1 MKHKNLESAEEQVEL
16 VVGAVSDSEPE
27 GNNSKQVFS
36 GADKQ
41 CVGPDTKENS
51 EHLEEADPGNEPRK
65 ISLGKKKSVRPVLE
79 FVQSISASIILTCL
93 ISYTSAFFGVSTV
106 HYILLAGVLIIP
118 VLTAASWP
126 LRLVQQLDTYSG
138 RRLIKIGPRARLAAV
153 HPVPVF
159 TTISA
164 TVLIVSNS
172 LPWEVRHPWV
182 PLAIISS
189 VIFLFAHGLMYLEWQ
204 FRFFNLFQKI
214 LKKTLPAKHFLTK
227 ESFVPTSIF
236 ITLALSI
243 ISVLESPSYLCVLLL
258 LQTALYALLAQEL
271 KKVKPEV
278 LQSENQDSKVLEP
291 AANGELVLPYSSFAE
306 LERWYKQR
314 FSLRSPWKL
323 IFISA
328 VATILLT
335 MNVPATL
342 LFFATRFV
350 IGGLGGGQGASVL
363 APAQQN
369 FSLAFIASTL
379 MFFLLSAAAT
389 LIVYLR
395 RPRGLAVGES
405 GLRFVYSPL
414 SGRKENYLDWRDIES
429 IEIHRPAGKTST
441 FDDWIIFHSH
451 PPTIDST
458 SKPAESIVVR
468 SIGSRSAP
476 APLKIRLGSLANN
489 DDKENLLAAI
499 ERYAPHVSRDARLIE
514 ALQRPADQ
522 SYTELWLQALSAPP
536 QREKLKP
543 LVAGVTLQDSR
554 YQISRQLGAGGQGFA
569 YLAKDYSTQ
578 EELVL
583 KEFVLP
589 IYVDVSARR
598 QALERFEKEAR
609 LLAELDHPQVVRLAG
624 FFVEDHRAYL
634 VLEHIDGDNL
644 RTIIEERG
652 PLPET
657 EIRALAL
664 QMAEILTYLHSLS
677 PPLVHRDF
685 TPDNLILGKDGKL
698 KLIDFNVAQQME
710 TATTGTV
717 VGKQAYLPP
726 EQFRGQATT
735 ASDLYAMGATLYFLS
750 TGRNP
755 VPISQSKPSAD
766 GFIVSEPLD
775 KLISELTEIEE
786 TARPESAQSV
796 LEIIQRWN

>member
-1 MKHKNLESAEEQVEL
+1 MEL
-16 VVGAVSDSEPE
+16 VVGEHSERAPANNPFDLDVSCGMLQRVDDKKADSQETYKKPNKEPQKLE
-27 GNNSKQVFS
+27 ISENLQHIEKSKPSF
-36 GADKQ
+36 K
-41 CVGPDTKENS
+41 PIS
-51 EHLEEADPGNEPRK
+51 EFKKSIA
-65 ISLGKKKSVRPVLE
+65 ISLIAS
-79 FVQSISASIILTCL
+79 FIIFYISAWLSAPAMYSIQIPLSL
-93 ISYTSAFFGVSTV
+93 IF
-106 HYILLAGVLIIP
+106 LIP
-118 VLTAASWP
+118 ALFAASWP
-126 LRLVQQLDTYSG
+126 VRLAKQINERNCKTH
-138 RRLIKIGPRARLAAV
+138 IKVGSSVKFAAV
-153 HPVPVF
+153 HPLPLF
-159 TTISA
+159 ITLSTNF
-164 TVLIVSNS
+164 LIFSNTLS
-172 LPWEVRHPWV
+172 WDLREKLI
-182 PLAIISS
+182 PLAALCMVTLLLVHSI
-189 VIFLFAHGLMYLEWQ
+189 MYLTLQ
-204 FRFFNLFQKI
+204 FRFFSRFQEL
-214 LKKTLPAKHFLTK
+214 LKNPRSENRFLNK
-227 ESFVPTSIF
+227 PNFIPTVIF
-236 ITLALSI
+236 ITIILSI
-243 ISVLESPSYLCVLLL
+243 STVTASPLCLFLLFF
-258 LQTALYALLAQEL
+258 LQAVVYTKLDNEL
-271 KKVKPEV
+271 KA
-278 LQSENQDSKVLEP
+278 SDP
-291 AANGELVLPYSSFAE
+291 AAPKLEKKDSEAAEPIASRELVLPYSSFAE
-306 LERWYKQR
+306 IERWYKQR

-379 MFFLLSAAAT
+379 MFFLLSAAAAF
-389 LIVYLR
+389 IAYLR
-395 RPRGLAVGES
+395 CPRGLAVGES

-414 SGRKENYLDWRDIES
+414 SRRKENYLDWRDIGS

-499 ERYAPHVSRDARLIE
+499 ELYAPHVSRDARLNE

-543 LVAGVTLQDSR
+543 LVAGATLQDDR
-554 YQISRQLGAGGQGFA
+554 YRISRQLGAGGQGFA
-569 YLAKDYSTQ
+569 YLAKDSTRQ

-644 RTIIEERG
+644 RTIIEERD